1 MIGATYSINLKLY
14 LMKKNYYYLRKTVY
28 STLFFISFMLM
39 AGYSNA
45 QTLLNDNFDYP
56 IGNLYGNNDWW
67 KYGSNPNAPIQ
78 VIDQNLTHPGYQDE
92 AVGKAVELTNEAS
105 GEDLQKK
112 FMEGDEKILDGAIY
126 VSALMQVKTT
136 GTADKGPGY
145 FLCLTSGTAT
155 GSITDGKAGSET
167 GRLFVQPASEGKFNF
182 GVSRSGANATFT
194 EEEYTLGET
203 YLVIIKYEFVE
214 GNTNDIVS
222 LFVNPAETTSEP
234 TANAI
239 YQVGNDGDVS
249 AKNGFQG
256 VELRQGEAF
265 NKTVPNVIIDALR
278 VATSYPALF
287 GGTTPPVEKKP
298 TITVG
303 KATNYNYACIGETY
317 TSTLNV
323 KGKDLT
329 GDITVSGLTSGDVT
343 VSTTTIT
350 KEQAESEEGFDLT
363 ITLKPTSKEA
373 FMETILFDS
382 EDAKQQSIT
391 MYWTPVKAVE
401 VADLQTLTGKDPEE
415 YGTYKY
421 TGEAVVTFID
431 NKDYYLQDATGGIR
445 LNDNFNSI
453 QAPIAVGDRITGFM
467 ATISNSFGVFAIPVD
482 NTPLTKLAS
491 GETAEPTTITI
502 ADLIANGKKY
512 FNSLVKVENVTFKEV
527 GGQTITEDMTNPL
540 INDGTAEGRMKLF
553 KETDIIG
560 STAPSEAFTLVGI
573 STSTGGNIVAPRSL
587 KDIIVPV
594 GDPELEITFEKIF
607 EGTAIPINQST
618 TYAKF
623 IAKAKNLPK
632 PVSIYMTGANG
643 ALFTLSA
650 EEIPAGTSTTEII
663 VTYTPDAVGKHTGR
677 INFDAIPSELTQGF
691 SINAVCIDP
700 DNPPTITLS
709 NTNLPEFTAKV
720 SEKQDQIIE
729 VTTANL
735 PDFGSVAVMQEGE
748 GSFFISSTML
758 MKTGKQN
765 LTITFQPK
773 KEGTFTERIKFS
785 ALGVETYYLT
795 VTGKTTGSDDPD
807 QKEGDDLPLSTANP
821 LTLLNEH
828 FDGVTK
834 NKPLSINGWKNL
846 AMEGKRAWW
855 GHEFGETDEVLG
867 EKAAKITAYDSKIE
881 SGEGTPCEMLLVT
894 PPLDY
899 KNSASKMFTFRMMG
913 DLLREGQ
920 SDLLEVCYID
930 MEDGDMYI
938 EPIQMDIPA
947 APDYNK
953 EWLEVHMDLE
963 GMGDNI
969 ADVFFIGFR
978 FKSTRGV
985 DNAATYYIDDVS
997 YGRTDLPKLTP
1008 SITQLALEAVMNE
1021 DFISEE
1027 ITITGQNIAEDI
1039 TLSLGG
1045 PNKSKFELTT
1055 KTLPAQGGSF
1065 AVKFNSDLEGVHEA
1079 YVKVSA
1085 RGAADIYIPISANNK
1100 LKGSGIAAIPFE
1112 ETPDIVVYDVMG
1124 RLLKTET
1131 QCTRIEQALN
1141 NLPEGVYI
1149 LKAVSE
1155 SGTRTVKVTIP

>member
-1 MIGATYSINLKLY
+1 
-14 LMKKNYYYLRKTVY
+14 MKKNYFYLSKAVY

-39 AGYSNA
+39 SGYSSA

-67 KYGSNPNAPIQ
+67 KYGKNLNAPIQ
-78 VIDQNLTHPGYQDE
+78 VIDQNLTYSGYQDE

-112 FMEGDEKILDGAIY
+112 FMEGDEKILDGALY

-145 FLCLTSGTAT
+145 FLCFAGGNAT
-155 GSITDGKAGSET
+155 GSITDGKSSTET
-167 GRLFVQPASEGKFNF
+167 GRLFVQPASDGKFNF

-214 GNTNDIVS
+214 GTTNDIVS

-239 YQVGNDGDVS
+239 YQVGNDGDIS
-249 AKNGFQG
+249 TKNGFQG

-265 NKTVPNVIIDALR
+265 NKTIPNVIIDALR

-303 KATNYNYACIGETY
+303 KATNYNNVYIGETY

-329 GDITVSGLTSGDVT
+329 DDITVSGLTSGEVT

-363 ITLKPTSKEA
+363 ITLKPATEEA

-401 VADLQTLTGKDPEE
+401 VADLQTLAGKDPEE

-453 QAPIAVGDRITGFM
+453 QSSIAVGDRITGFM
-467 ATISNSFGVFAIPVD
+467 ATIGNSFGVFAIPVE

-491 GETAEPTTITI
+491 GETVEPTTVTI
-502 ADLIANGKKY
+502 ANLMVNGKKY
-512 FNSLVKVENVTFKEV
+512 LNSLIKVENVTFTEIAGQEITKE
-527 GGQTITEDMTNPL
+527 TINPL

-553 KETDIIG
+553 KGTDIIG

-573 STSTGGNIVAPRSL
+573 STSTGGNIIAPRSL

-594 GDPELEITFEKIF
+594 GDPELEITSEKIF
-607 EGTAIPINQST
+607 EGTTMPINIAT
-618 TYAKF
+618 PFTKF
-623 IAKAKNLPK
+623 IVKAKNLPK
-632 PVSIYMTGANG
+632 PVSIYMTGKES
-643 ALFTLSA
+643 ALFTPSI
-650 EEIPAGTSTTEII
+650 EEIPAGTSTTEVI
-663 VTYTPDAVGKHTGR
+663 VTYTPNAIGKHTGR
-677 INFDAIPSELTQGF
+677 INFDAIPSELSQGF

-700 DNPPTITLS
+700 KNPPTITLS
-709 NTNLPEFTAKV
+709 NTNLPDFAAKV
-720 SEKQDQIIE
+720 SEKQEQTIE

-748 GSFFISSTML
+748 GSFLINSTML
-758 MKTGKQN
+758 LKTGKQN
-765 LTITFQPK
+765 LTITFKPK

-785 ALGVETYYLT
+785 ALGVETFYLT
-795 VTGKTTGSDDPD
+795 VTGKTTGGDDPD

-834 NKPLSINGWKNL
+834 NKVLAINGWKNI

-855 GHEFGETDEVLG
+855 GYEFGATDEVPG
-867 EKAAKITAYDSKIE
+867 EKAAKITAYDSKVA

-894 PPLDY
+894 PLLDF
-899 KNSASKMFTFRMMG
+899 KNSASKMITFRMMG

-920 SDLLEVCYID
+920 SDRLEVCYID
-930 MEDGDMYI
+930 IQDGDMFI
-938 EPIQMDIPA
+938 EPIDMDIPA
-947 APDYNK
+947 VPDYNK

-963 GMGDNI
+963 GQENI

-978 FKSTRGV
+978 FKSTRGT

-997 YGRTDLPKLTP
+997 FGRTDLPKLTP
-1008 SITQLALEAVMNE
+1008 SMTQLAFEAVTNE
-1021 DFISEE
+1021 DYISED
-1027 ITITGQNIAEDI
+1027 IAITGQNISGDI
-1039 TLSLGG
+1039 TLSIGG
-1045 PNKSKFELTT
+1045 LNKSKFTLTT

-1065 AVKFNSDLEGVHEA
+1065 AVKFNSDQEGVHEA
-1079 YVKVSA
+1079 YVKVSS
-1085 RGAADIYIPISANNK
+1085 RGAADVYIPISANNK
-1100 LKGSGIAAIPFE
+1100 VKGSGIAAIPFE
-1112 ETPDIVVYDVMG
+1112 ETPDITVYDVMG
-1124 RLLKTET
+1124 RMVKTET
-1131 QCTRIEQALN
+1131 QCTQIEQALN
-1141 NLPEGVYI
+1141 NIPEGIYI

-1155 SGTRTVKVTIP
+1155 SGTRIIKVTVP

>member
-1 MIGATYSINLKLY
+1 
-14 LMKKNYYYLRKTVY
+14 MKKNYFYLKKAVY
-28 STLFFISFMLM
+28 STLFLISFMLM
-39 AGYSNA
+39 SGYSNA

-56 IGNLYGNNDWW
+56 IGNLYGNGSWVQ
-67 KYGSNPNAPIQ
+67 YGTVSDNPLLI
-78 VIDQNLTHPGYQDE
+78 QNLSLTYPGYQ
-92 AVGKAVELTNEAS
+92 NESLGGAIEIKNVPIS
-105 GEDLQKK
+105 QSLVAK
-112 FMEGDEKILDGAIY
+112 FTEGDEAI
-126 VSALMQVKTT
+126 
-136 GTADKGPGY
+136 
-145 FLCLTSGTAT
+145 TSGTLYYSALIQVKKAELKENSVLAFIQKT
-155 GSITDGKAGSET
+155 YSSNVADGKKGNEYAKLFIAQGET
-167 GRLFVQPASEGKFNF
+167 EGKFKL
-182 GVSRSGANATFT
+182 GVERYMLKPTMAD
-194 EEEYTLGET
+194 EEFNLNQT
-203 YLVIIKYEFVE
+203 YLIVVKYQFVD
-214 GNTNDIVS
+214 GSNNDPIS
-222 LFVNPAETTSEP
+222 LYVNPTDFENEP
-234 TANAI
+234 VEASAI
-239 YQVGNDGDVS
+239 FNGESGGDVS
-249 AKNGFQG
+249 SSLGIQG
-256 VELRQGEAF
+256 IELRQGATDS
-265 NKTVPNVIIDALR
+265 KASPNVLIDALR
-278 VATSYPALF
+278 VASSYKDLF
-287 GGTTPPVEKKP
+287 TTVPSTETP
-298 TITVG
+298 TITLSKSIIG
-303 KATNYNYACIGETY
+303 YNNVYIGDIY
-317 TSTLNV
+317 TSIINV
-323 KGKDLT
+323 KGKDLK
-329 GDITVSGLTSGDVT
+329 GDITISGLTSGEVG
-343 VSTTTIT
+343 VSSTTIT

-363 ITLKPTSKEA
+363 VTLKPTSEDA
-373 FMETILFDS
+373 YMENILFDS
-382 EDAKQQSIT
+382 KDAKQQSIQ
-391 MYWTPVKAVE
+391 MYWTPVILVE
-401 VADLQTLTGKDPEE
+401 VTDLHSLAGKEPDG
-415 YGTYKY
+415 YSAYKY

-453 QAPIAVGDRITGFM
+453 QSPIAVGDRITGFM
-467 ATISNSFGVFAIPVD
+467 ATISNSFGVFAIPVE

-491 GETAEPTTITI
+491 GETVEPTTITI
-502 ADLIANGKKY
+502 AELTKNAQKHL
-512 FNSLVKVENVTFKEV
+512 NSLVKVENVTFTEIAGK
-527 GGQTITEDMTNPL
+527 TITEDTTNPL

-594 GDPELEITFEKIF
+594 GDPELEITYEKVF
-607 EGTAIPINQST
+607 EGTAVPINIAT
-618 TYAKF
+618 PFAKF
-623 IAKAKNLPK
+623 TAKAKNLPK

-663 VTYTPDAVGKHTGR
+663 VTYTPDAVGKHIGR

-709 NTNLPEFTAKV
+709 NTTLPEFSAKV
-720 SEKQDQIIE
+720 GEKQEQSIE

-735 PDFGSVAVMQEGE
+735 PDYGSIAVMQEGE
-748 GSFFISSTML
+748 GSFLISSTML
-758 MKTGKQN
+758 LKTGKQN
-765 LTITFQPK
+765 LIITFKPK

-785 ALGVETYYLT
+785 ALGVETFYLT
-795 VTGKTTGSDDPD
+795 VTGKTTGGDDPD

-834 NKPLSINGWKNL
+834 DKVLAINGWKNI
-846 AMEGKRAWW
+846 AIEGKRAWW
-855 GHEFGETDEVLG
+855 GYEFGENDEVPG
-867 EKAAKITAYDSKIE
+867 EKAAKITAYDSKVA

-894 PPLDY
+894 PPLDF
-899 KNSASKMFTFRMMG
+899 KNSASKMVTFRMMG
-913 DLLREGQ
+913 NLLREGQ

-978 FKSTRGV
+978 FKSTRGT

-1008 SITQLALEAVMNE
+1008 SITQLAFEAVMNE

-1065 AVKFNSDLEGVHEA
+1065 AVKFNSDQEGVHEA

-1100 LKGSGIAAIPFE
+1100 VKGSGIAAIPFE
-1112 ETPDIVVYDVMG
+1112 ETPDITVYDVMG
-1124 RLLKTET
+1124 RVVKTET
-1131 QCTRIEQALN
+1131 QCTRIEEALN
-1141 NLPEGVYI
+1141 NIPEGVYI